1 MSLPRSLFVTSCAAK
16 TSTLVLAPLGV
27 WKLKFLAPLPP
38 SHSVS
43 LCLSLS
49 LSLSLSLALLL
60 SLPLSLSLS
69 LSLSPPSVPL
79 SLSLSLS
86 LLPLCLSLSLSLSLS
101 LAPLRPR
108 PPARGVEPP
117 PERNARTNEVYG
129 QSAFGGQGRQNPS
142 KLLRTGLGPRSFLPS
157 HLPLF
162 YSLFNGA
169 GDSGTYTWHWRS
181 AILYKL
187 GALATAA
194 AAAVRPGERT
204 KYTAAAVRPGL
215 RHRHRASCIPA
226 NCTNPSGRAPSQCLA

>member
-1 MSLPRSLFVTSCAAK
+1 VRPKLLRSSWLPWESGNSSSLRPSLPL
-16 TSTLVLAPLGV
+16 TL
-27 WKLKFLAPLPP
+27 
-38 SHSVS
+38 S
-43 LCLSLS
+43 LCVSLS
-49 LSLSLSLALLL
+49 LSLSLSRSLAL
-60 SLPLSLSLS
+60 
-69 LSLSPPSVPL
+69 SPSL

-169 GDSGTYTWHWRS
+169 GDSGTDTWHWRS

-194 AAAVRPGERT
+194 AAAVRPGERA

-226 NCTNPSGRAPSQCLA
+226 NCPNPSGRAPSQCLA